1 MTSSTQTLAVPNLA
15 PGSDFQPDP
24 LTQRVQAT
32 WTAGDFGRIAT
43 GYERGAAEFI
53 ARLGLGQGE
62 TVLDVACGTGNLS
75 LPAARAGASVTGI
88 DIAPNLIAQAE
99 TNAASEG
106 LRIAFEVG
114 DAERLPYPDRAFQTV
129 VTMFGAMFAPRPERA
144 SAELLRVTRSGGRI
158 AMANWTPTGF
168 VGEMLKTTVRFA
180 PAAPGVPSPLLWG
193 TEAAVRE
200 RLAVGSKSLTFER
213 RLITFE
219 YPMGPGEVVD
229 YFRLWYGPTLR
240 AFGTLDE
247 AGREGLQREL
257 ERLWGDHNLATDGT
271 TRVVS
276 EYLEVLAV
284 VK

>member
-1 MTSSTQTLAVPNLA
+1 MTSSTEKAAVPNPA

-32 WTAGDFGRIAT
+32 WTSGDFGRIAE
-43 GYERGAAEFI
+43 GYERGAVEFI
-53 ARLGLGQGE
+53 ARLGLGAGE

-114 DAERLPYPDRAFQTV
+114 DAERLPYSDGAFQTV
-129 VTMFGAMFAPRPERA
+129 VTMFGAMFAARPERA
-144 SAELLRVTRSGGRI
+144 SAELLRATRSGGRI
-158 AMANWTPTGF
+158 VMANWTPTGF

-180 PAAPGVPSPLLWG
+180 PAPAGIPSPLLWG
-193 TEAAVRE
+193 TEEAVRE
-200 RLAVGSKSLTFER
+200 RLGPATKSLAFAR

-247 AGREGLQREL
+247 TGREGLRREL
-257 ERLWGDHNLATDGT
+257 ERLWTDHNLATDGT

-276 EYLEVLAV
+276 EYLEVVAD

>member
-1 MTSSTQTLAVPNLA
+1 MTSSTQWTAVPDQT
-15 PGSDFQPDP
+15 PGPDFGPDP
-24 LTQRVQAT
+24 LTERVRAT
-32 WTAGDFGRIAT
+32 WTAGDFGRIAK

-53 ARLGLGQGE
+53 SRLGLEAGE

-99 TNAASEG
+99 ANAASEG

-114 DAERLPYPDRAFQTV
+114 DAERLPYSDGAFQTV
-129 VTMFGAMFAPRPERA
+129 VTMFGAMFAARPERA
-144 SAELLRVTRSGGRI
+144 STELLRVTRSGGRV

-180 PAAPGVPSPLLWG
+180 PSPAGVPSPLLWG
-193 TEAAVRE
+193 TEEAVRG
-200 RLAVGSKSLTFER
+200 RLGAGTKSLAFAR

-229 YFRLWYGPTLR
+229 YFRHWYGPTLR
-240 AFGTLDE
+240 AFGTLDDT
-247 AGREGLQREL
+247 GREGLRREL
-257 ERLWGDHNLATDGT
+257 ERLWTDQNLATDGT

-276 EYLEVLAV
+276 EYLEVV
-284 VK
+284 